1 MLSWFIAAALI
12 LIFELFVG
20 TIYLLV
26 VSAALFGAGLA
37 ELLFGQTTISVLTA
51 AVLAAVGIWW
61 AKGWIR
67 RHRRAPEIEAARSD
81 LDVGQTVQIVRH
93 LHGNQYE
100 VFYRGAQWQAEAVG
114 SSGTNDAQILPMADH
129 LRGWSITYCD
139 YTFKISICCILYCCC
154 CTCSWFF
161 F

>member
-81 LDVGQTVQIVRH
+81 LDVGQTVHIVRH

-114 SSGTNDAQILPMADH
+114 SSGTNDAQTAVITGKNGNIL
-129 LRGWSITYCD
+129 LIQ
-139 YTFKISICCILYCCC
+139 IN
-154 CTCSWFF
+154 
-161 F
+161 

>member
-37 ELLFGQTTISVLTA
+37 ELLFASTTISVLTA

-67 RHRRAPEIEAARSD
+67 RHRRAPEVEAARSD

-93 LHGNQYE
+93 LHTDRYE
-100 VFYRGAQWQAEAVG
+100 VFYRGAQWQAQALNQAAVAEPK
-114 SSGTNDAQILPMADH
+114 SGVISGKNGNILLIH
-129 LRGWSITYCD
+129 LH
-139 YTFKISICCILYCCC
+139 
-154 CTCSWFF
+154 
-161 F
+161 

>member
-67 RHRRAPEIEAARSD
+67 RHRRAPEIEAAAAICMSAKPCKSCAICTATNMKCFTAAHNGRPKPS
-81 LDVGQTVQIVRH
+81 VQAAPTMR
-93 LHGNQYE
+93 NPP
-100 VFYRGAQWQAEAVG
+100 
-114 SSGTNDAQILPMADH
+114 SSPAKTAT
-129 LRGWSITYCD
+129 SC
-139 YTFKISICCILYCCC
+139 
-154 CTCSWFF
+154 
-161 F
+161 

>member
-37 ELLFGQTTISVLTA
+37 ALLFDSPAISVITA
-51 AVLAAVGIWW
+51 AILAAIGIWW

-67 RHRRAPEIEAARSD
+67 RHRRAPEVEAARSD
-81 LDVGQTVQIVRH
+81 LDIGQTVQIVRH
-93 LHGNQYE
+93 LHTDQYE
-100 VFYRGAQWQAEAVG
+100 VLYRGAQWQAQAVNHISAPHPAPATG
-114 SSGTNDAQILPMADH
+114 VITGKQGNLLLIH
-129 LRGWSITYCD
+129 LH
-139 YTFKISICCILYCCC
+139 
-154 CTCSWFF
+154 
-161 F
+161 

>member
-1 MLSWFIAAALI
+1 MLTWFIAAALI

-37 ELLFGQTTISVLTA
+37 ELLFGNGSISVLTA
-51 AVLAAVGIWW
+51 AVLAGVGIWW

-67 RHRRAPEIEAARSD
+67 RKRRAPEVEAARSD

-93 LHGNQYE
+93 LHTNRYE
-100 VFYRGAQWQAEAVG
+100 VFYRGAQWQAEAVNEMSAAEPKTAVITG
-114 SSGTNDAQILPMADH
+114 KNGNILLINLH
-129 LRGWSITYCD
+129 
-139 YTFKISICCILYCCC
+139 
-154 CTCSWFF
+154 
-161 F
+161 

>member
-1 MLSWFIAAALI
+1 M
-12 LIFELFVG
+12 
-20 TIYLLV
+20 
-26 VSAALFGAGLA
+26 
-37 ELLFGQTTISVLTA
+37 LTA

-114 SSGTNDAQILPMADH
+114 SSGTNDAQTAVITGKNGNIL
-129 LRGWSITYCD
+129 LIQ
-139 YTFKISICCILYCCC
+139 IN
-154 CTCSWFF
+154 
-161 F
+161 

>member
-37 ELLFGQTTISVLTA
+37 ELLFASTTISVLTA

-67 RHRRAPEIEAARSD
+67 RHRRAPEVEAARSD

-93 LHGNQYE
+93 LHTDRYE
-100 VFYRGAQWQAEAVG
+100 VFYRGAQWQAQALNQAAVAEPK
-114 SSGTNDAQILPMADH
+114 SAVISGKNGNILLIH
-129 LRGWSITYCD
+129 LH
-139 YTFKISICCILYCCC
+139 
-154 CTCSWFF
+154 
-161 F
+161 

>member
-37 ELLFGQTTISVLTA
+37 EVLFGQTTISVLTA

-81 LDVGQTVQIVRH
+81 LDVG
-93 LHGNQYE
+93 
-100 VFYRGAQWQAEAVG
+100 
-114 SSGTNDAQILPMADH
+114 
-129 LRGWSITYCD
+129 
-139 YTFKISICCILYCCC
+139 
-154 CTCSWFF
+154 
-161 F
+161 

>member
-37 ELLFGQTTISVLTA
+37 ELLFASTTISVLTA

-67 RHRRAPEIEAARSD
+67 RHRRAPEVEAARSD
-81 LDVGQTVQIVRH
+81 LDVGHTVQIVRH
-93 LHGNQYE
+93 LGGERYE
-100 VFYRGAQWQAEAVG
+100 VFYRGAQWQAQALNQAAVAEPK
-114 SSGTNDAQILPMADH
+114 SGVISGKNGNILLIH
-129 LRGWSITYCD
+129 LH
-139 YTFKISICCILYCCC
+139 
-154 CTCSWFF
+154 
-161 F
+161 